1 MNFFNFSS
9 LYLLVIFNLVDIV
22 ISNKLQ
28 IQNKFDKKNLVSI

>member
-9 LYLLVIFNLVDIV
+9 LYLLVVFNLVDIV